1 MLSLGTQHDTLRLRP
16 DGAETWQVMQ
26 LRRDVA
32 PVVLGET
39 LPLAYAQ
46 GLAEDFARWQR
57 VVSLV
62 DAAAPWRQQPAS
74 EKQTA
79 LMHKLGVAY
88 KAGHDQGR
96 DHRSVGG
103 GTWGLGVSDRGG
115 GGILR
120 QRRLSRSPDIVAGSP

>member
-79 LMHKLGVAY
+79 LIHKPGLRIRPDMTKGEATDLLAAVLG
-88 KAGHDQGR
+88 DWR
-96 DHRSVGG
+96 
-103 GTWGLGVSDRGG
+103 
-115 GGILR
+115 
-120 QRRLSRSPDIVAGSP
+120 

>member
-1 MLSLGTQHDTLRLRP
+1 MTVGQCKPRFTQADRKDTALRWVQTRQGAWVSSLGAQHGTLRLRP

-46 GLAEDFARWQR
+46 GLAEDFARRQGVAR
-57 VVSLV
+57 
-62 DAAAPWRQQPAS
+62 AGGRRGAWRQQPAS

-79 LMHKLGVAY
+79 LMQKLG
-88 KAGHDQGR
+88 
-96 DHRSVGG
+96 
-103 GTWGLGVSDRGG
+103 
-115 GGILR
+115 
-120 QRRLSRSPDIVAGSP
+120 